1 MRRLADLRTVA
12 GLALLL
18 AASCASG
25 ARRPA
30 TKPAPTPVPVPAP
43 VQAQVE
49 KVSLLNV
56 HQDAG
61 GFTITQR
68 MQVPPDVRADYD
80 MAVNMLEAG
89 RYQPGIAILLK
100 VIERSPDAAAA
111 HLDLGIA
118 YARTGDLDQA
128 EASLK
133 KTLELSPG
141 HPAAYNE
148 LGMVQRRKGQFAE
161 ARTSYEAALQ
171 QFPDFHF
178 AHRNLAILCDLYL
191 GDQACALAH
200 YEAYRK
206 LVPDDAEVGKWIAA
220 LQKRGAQ
227 QENP

>member
-1 MRRLADLRTVA
+1 MRRLADLRHGA

-18 AASCASG
+18 AASCSAG
-25 ARRPA
+25 TRRTAPA
-30 TKPAPTPVPVPAP
+30 AAPAAAPAP

-89 RYQPGIAILLK
+89 RYQAGIDVLLR
-100 VIERSPDAAAA
+100 VVERAPDTTAA

-118 YARTGDLDQA
+118 YARIGDLDRA
-128 EASLK
+128 ETSLK

-141 HPAAYNE
+141 HPAACNE
-148 LGMVQRRKGQFAE
+148 LGMVQRRRGQFKE
-161 ARTSYEAALQ
+161 ARASYEAALA
-171 QFPDFHF
+171 QFPDFHY

-191 GDQACALAH
+191 GDRACALAH
-200 YEAYRK
+200 YEAYHR
-206 LVPDDAEVGKWIAA
+206 LVPEDAEVGKWIAA
-220 LQKRGAQ
+220 LGK
-227 QENP
+227 EKP

>member
-1 MRRLADLRTVA
+1 MPRLADLRSAAVPV
-12 GLALLL
+12 LLL
-18 AASCASG
+18 AASCSTG
-25 ARRPA
+25 AKRPA
-30 TKPAPTPVPVPAP
+30 TAPTPAPAP
-43 VQAQVE
+43 VAVQTQVE

-89 RYQPGIAILLK
+89 RFQPGIDILLR
-100 VIERSPDAAAA
+100 VVERSPDATAA

-118 YARTGDLDQA
+118 YARIGDLDHA

-148 LGMVQRRKGQFAE
+148 LGMVQRRRGQFKE
-161 ARTSYEAALQ
+161 ARASYQAALT
-171 QFPDFHF
+171 QFPDFHY
-178 AHRNLAILCDLYL
+178 AHRNLAILCDLDL
-191 GDQACALAH
+191 GDKACALTH
-200 YEAYRK
+200 YEAYHR
-206 LVPDDAEVGKWIAA
+206 LVPDDAEVGKWIAS
-220 LQKRGAQ
+220 LGK
-227 QENP
+227 EKP

>member
-1 MRRLADLRTVA
+1 MPRLADLRSAALPV
-12 GLALLL
+12 LLL
-18 AASCASG
+18 AASCSAG
-25 ARRPA
+25 AKRPA
-30 TKPAPTPVPVPAP
+30 TAPTPAPAP
-43 VQAQVE
+43 AAVQTQVE

-89 RYQPGIAILLK
+89 RFQPGIDILLR
-100 VIERSPDAAAA
+100 VVERSPDATAA

-118 YARTGDLDQA
+118 YARIGDLDHA

-148 LGMVQRRKGQFAE
+148 LGMVQRRRGQFKE
-161 ARTSYEAALQ
+161 ARASYQAALT
-171 QFPDFHF
+171 QFPDFHY

-191 GDQACALAH
+191 GDKACALTH
-200 YEAYRK
+200 YEAYHR
-206 LVPDDAEVGKWIAA
+206 LVPDDAEVGKWIAS
-220 LQKRGAQ
+220 LGK
-227 QENP
+227 ETP

>member
-1 MRRLADLRTVA
+1 MRRLADRRAAV

-18 AASCASG
+18 AASCATG

-30 TKPAPTPVPVPAP
+30 TKPAPTPAPAP

-89 RYQPGIAILLK
+89 RYQPGIAVLLK

-128 EASLK
+128 EASLT

-141 HPAAYNE
+141 HPAW
-148 LGMVQRRKGQFAE
+148 R
-161 ARTSYEAALQ
+161 
-171 QFPDFHF
+171 D
-178 AHRNLAILCDLYL
+178 
-191 GDQACALAH
+191 
-200 YEAYRK
+200 
-206 LVPDDAEVGKWIAA
+206 
-220 LQKRGAQ
+220 
-227 QENP
+227 